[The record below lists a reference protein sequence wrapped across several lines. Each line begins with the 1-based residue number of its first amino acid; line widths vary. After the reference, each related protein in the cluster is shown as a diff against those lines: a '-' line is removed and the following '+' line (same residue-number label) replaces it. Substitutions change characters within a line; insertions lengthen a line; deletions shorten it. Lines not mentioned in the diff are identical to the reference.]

1 MLISDPTS
9 KYSPDPMTIDPRENL
24 QDDLQNPSKQ
34 KHLMAENPIS
44 KSISSNISSLP
55 TDISGLTTAEAKRR
69 YLDGLG
75 NNVPIKSSR
84 SYLQILQENLFTFI
98 NVVFF
103 SISLVLLWLSRYG
116 DAFLVIVVILG
127 GVIVSVCQEIWAKQK
142 LDEIALLTRPR
153 ASVIR
158 DGVEQNID
166 PAHIVV
172 GDILVIRSGDQ
183 IVVDGQMVGEGLIEV
198 DESLLTGESDLI
210 MKQAGMELYSGS
222 FCVSGTACYE
232 AQKVGK
238 ESLAYN
244 LTTSARAFRQ
254 VYTPLQIEVN
264 LMIRVFLL
272 LSCFLWLLV
281 SMNFLLRVNNFPDTV
296 QYAAVIAGLVPSGLY
311 LAVTLAYALGAVRMI
326 GEEVLI
332 QQANAVE
339 SLSNV
344 DVLCLDKTGTLT
356 ANKIHL
362 QEVMPM
368 NITLKELKR
377 LLGNYAQ
384 TVTTPNQTSMAIQEK
399 LGGEVRSPLIEI
411 PFSSGRKWSGLI
423 WQEHNQLTAY
433 FLGAPDIL
441 GKTAMINDE
450 YQQVIEDFTNQG
462 LRVLL
467 FTSSQDQ
474 DWLNQLINQDN
485 INFSQIDLPADL
497 QGIGILTF
505 YDELRPEAQK
515 TLSGFADAGITIKI
529 ISGDHPQTV
538 LALAQQAGLG
548 DDLRVIAGQELA
560 GMSAGQLTQVVNEYS
575 IFGRV
580 TPEQK
585 ALLIKSLREQGR
597 YVAMVGDGVND
608 VLCLKEANLAIAM
621 ESGSKATRGVADIV
635 LLSNS
640 FASLPKAFVEGQR
653 IRNGIQDVLK
663 LFMIRVFCVT
673 AVIFGTGFVGNTF
686 PLLNKQSAIVTLLPV
701 GFPSFWMPVWAKAG
715 LLPRR
720 SMVRSLLYFTL
731 PATMTLSTVAL
742 SVYVA
747 YTLVALASMMPDS
760 GIIEMTSDDFLSM
773 PRSALVTIMIFC
785 GLMLIPYLKPPA
797 RFWVAA
803 EPLSGDWRYTILS
816 LILFGVYVLILAIA
830 PVREFFELA
839 LLERRDYLLLGLLAI
854 MWSLLLRYMWRA
866 KLLDRFLGVDLS

>member
-1 MLISDPTS
+1 
-9 KYSPDPMTIDPRENL
+9 MTHDPRENL
-24 QDDLQNPSKQ
+24 KYNSQNLHEQAQPMVDSN
-34 KHLMAENPIS
+34 LSTRTEPLTGLSAE
-44 KSISSNISSLP
+44 
-55 TDISGLTTAEAKRR
+55 EAKRR

-103 SISLVLLWLSRYG
+103 TISLVLLWLSRYG

-158 DGVEQNID
+158 DSLEQNID

-183 IVVDGQMVGEGLIEV
+183 IVVDGQMVGDGLIEV

-281 SMNFLLRVNNFPDTV
+281 SMNFALRINNFPDTV

-326 GEEVLI
+326 GAEVLI

-362 QEVMPM
+362 QEVIPII

-423 WQEHNQLTAY
+423 WQENNYLTAY

-441 GKTAMINDE
+441 GKTAIISDE
-450 YQQVIEDFTNQG
+450 YQQIIEDFTNQG

-467 FTSSQDQ
+467 FAASQNQ
-474 DWLNQLINQDN
+474 DWSNQLINQNN
-485 INFSQIDLPADL
+485 INFSQIKLPADL

-515 TLSGFADAGITIKI
+515 TLSGFADAGIAIKI

-560 GMSAGQLTQVVNEYS
+560 NMSAGQLTQVVNEYS

-608 VLCLKEANLAIAM
+608 VLSLKEANLAIAM
-621 ESGSKATRGVADIV
+621 ESGSKASRCVADIV

-673 AVIFGTGFVGNTF
+673 ALIFGTGFVSNTF

-701 GFPSFWMPVWAKAG
+701 GFPSFWMPVWARAG

-731 PATMTLSTVAL
+731 PATMTLSIVAL

-747 YTLVALASMMPDS
+747 YMLVALSRMMPDS
-760 GIIEMTSDDFLSM
+760 GIIEMTSDDFLIM

-830 PVREFFELA
+830 PLREFFELA
-839 LLERRDYLLLGLLAI
+839 LLEKEDYLLLGLLAI